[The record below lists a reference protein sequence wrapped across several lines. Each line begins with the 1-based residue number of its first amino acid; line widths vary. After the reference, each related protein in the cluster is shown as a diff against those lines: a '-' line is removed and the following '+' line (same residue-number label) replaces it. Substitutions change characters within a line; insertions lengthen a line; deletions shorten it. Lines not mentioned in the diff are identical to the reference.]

1 MLLFG
6 PKSSP
11 LDDLIEKA
19 TSESL
24 PMGSESLAISFE
36 ICDLIRGKSVLPKE
50 AMRSLKKR
58 IVHKASNVQYLALK
72 LTDTCVKNGGHHF
85 LVEIASC
92 EFMDELVGQLRIQ

>member
-1 MLLFG
+1 
-6 PKSSP
+6 
-11 LDDLIEKA
+11 
-19 TSESL
+19 
-24 PMGSESLAISFE
+24 MGSESLAISFE